1 MSPSGEGVGN
11 TGGMVT
17 AEPPAATSGPPLRML
32 CVEDNYE
39 LARYLHLEFHGEV
52 VVPGRSTE
60 VTLAEDL
67 AGAREQLTSQHFDL
81 VLLDLALPDSQG
93 MDTLLGVVELAPASP
108 VVIITGKTDVD
119 FGERALLAGAHD
131 FLVKG
136 RYTSADLR
144 RCVRF
149 AVARQRRMAESQAA
163 STAEAEL
170 DESSQGA
177 LRLRTGAQAVAPH
190 PSRRVPLQEMF
201 PEPFAELVST
211 YARLVPLRLEE
222 QGLHVD
228 YQVSSSSRVLAGEL
242 GRLRARAHDLA
253 EVHLAA
259 LQMLSRDTS
268 KPRSRALGVSADSL
282 LLETLGHLVSYYR
295 NQAFGLRAETARERQ
310 GS

>member
-1 MSPSGEGVGN
+1 MPAGVGE
-11 TGGMVT
+11 TVDM
-17 AEPPAATSGPPLRML
+17 APADQSTPAPGPALRVL

-39 LARYLHLEFHGEV
+39 LARYVHLEFDGEV

-67 AGAREQLTSQHFDL
+67 AGAEEQLTSHQFDL
-81 VLLDLALPDSQG
+81 VMLDLALPDSQG
-93 MDTLLGVVELAPASP
+93 MDTLLAVVELAPASP
-108 VVIITGKTDVD
+108 IIIITGKTDVD

-149 AVARQRRMAESQAA
+149 AVARQRRMEESRLM
-163 STAEAEL
+163 TARWS
-170 DESSQGA
+170 DTDGNGPDGHP
-177 LRLRTGAQAVAPH
+177 LRNGAQGLVPRL
-190 PSRRVPLQEMF
+190 SRRVPVQEVF
-201 PEPFAELVST
+201 PEAFAELVAT

-222 QGLHVD
+222 QGLRVD
-228 YQVSSSSRVLAGEL
+228 YRVSSSSRALAGEL
-242 GRLRARAHDLA
+242 GRLRGRAHDLA
-253 EVHLAA
+253 EVHLTA
-259 LQMLSRDTS
+259 LQRLAEGAT
-268 KPRSRALGVSADSL
+268 KPRSRALNASADSL

-295 NQAFGLRAETARERQ
+295 DQVLGVRAETTRDRQ

>member
-1 MSPSGEGVGN
+1 MAPADPSAPTPG
-11 TGGMVT
+11 
-17 AEPPAATSGPPLRML
+17 PALRML

-39 LARYLHLEFHGEV
+39 LARYLHLEFDGEV

-60 VTLAEDL
+60 VTLVEDL
-67 AGAREQLTSQHFDL
+67 AGAREHLAEHHFDL

-93 MDTLLGVVELAPASP
+93 MDTLLAVVELAPSSP

-149 AVARQRRMAESQAA
+149 AAARQRRMEESQAVSA
-163 STAEAEL
+163 PWSDA
-170 DESSQGA
+170 DGGGSDGHP
-177 LRLRTGAQAVAPH
+177 LRTGREGVVPRMA
-190 PSRRVPLQEMF
+190 RRVPIQEMF
-201 PEPFAELVST
+201 PDDFAELVAT

-222 QGLHVD
+222 QGLRVD
-228 YQVSSSSRVLAGEL
+228 YRVSSSSRALAGEL
-242 GRLRARAHDLA
+242 GRLRGRAHDLA
-253 EVHLAA
+253 EVHLMA
-259 LQMLSRDTS
+259 LKRLADGTT
-268 KPRSRALGVSADSL
+268 KPRSRALTASADSL

-295 NQAFGLRAETARERQ
+295 DQVLGVRTETARDRRD
-310 GS
+310 S